1 MGVFKEKS
9 ETFHLQHVVYFNYD
23 YTASGRIQWKST
35 KSQQFSYS
43 TAIVSFFSPPF
54 FLNTESSVR
63 LILESFLQWKTTK
76 HLCVEKGIRVFFPG
90 RRLLAAGTKYPD
102 FTSPN
107 FRYTTLPAAFA
118 CRFSRRF
125 IIAKNTG
132 ITTHVA
138 AIHAVWSVKHTAVYP
153 NLGITNMDIKPLANS
168 SLKPAHIAIAL

>member
-1 MGVFKEKS
+1 MGVSKAKS
-9 ETFHLQHVVYFNYD
+9 ETLTATARRSLPSFHFGFIALTPCSY
-23 YTASGRIQWKST
+23 KSWSLPVRAKPCENQSFT
-35 KSQQFSYS
+35 QSLVAVK
-43 TAIVSFFSPPF
+43 VS
-54 FLNTESSVR
+54 
-63 LILESFLQWKTTK
+63 
-76 HLCVEKGIRVFFPG
+76 
-90 RRLLAAGTKYPD
+90 D